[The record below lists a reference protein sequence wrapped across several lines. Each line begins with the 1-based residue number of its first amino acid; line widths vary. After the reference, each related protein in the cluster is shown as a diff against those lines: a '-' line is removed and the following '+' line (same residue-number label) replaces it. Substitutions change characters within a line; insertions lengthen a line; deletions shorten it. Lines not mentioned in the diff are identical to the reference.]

1 MSVTYILYRDVAP
14 MAEEDASP
22 LSIGATAFSEDSSL
36 PHGIRPGKIATL
48 EEGQWA
54 LSGDYGFLRDK
65 KVAFWSDALSD
76 DACIFADPPSIEV
89 SFSQQHTAPGVT
101 FEFDPDG
108 GNYVARLNIK
118 WYRADELLADADFQ
132 PDSTEF
138 FCQQAVSAFD
148 RLLITLQ
155 ATHLPYR
162 RAKINRIYFGRNRRF
177 DMETLRSA
185 SVIREINL
193 LSAEVPISTL
203 DVNLDDH
210 SDLGF
215 MFQLK
220 QPVEAWN
227 DDKQLGVFYI
237 TEHTR
242 TSAHLYALKCSDA
255 WGVLDESPFVGGHYD
270 AVSAVEIL
278 RSIVEPDF
286 KLDASGVVDIPL
298 TGIIAPCTRR
308 EAAQQ
313 VLFAAG
319 WVSATDSGN
328 GIRVF
333 ALGDV
338 VKAIG
343 KDRVY
348 SGASSS
354 VSALTTEVQVVAH
367 TYTKNA
373 QGGVEI
379 DGVKYEDTTTVFKV
393 TNPAVS
399 ANDKASI
406 VEVTDATLVSP
417 DIAQEVAQRVFDYYQ
432 LRQRDSSKVV
442 WDGERVGDYVQIPT
456 AWEDNHTG
464 HIEKMTI
471 TLSNTV
477 AASLEILGPV

>member
-1 MSVTYILYRDVAP
+1 MSLTYILYRDVAP
-14 MAEEDASP
+14 MAEDDAVPVSV
-22 LSIGATAFSEDSSL
+22 GASSFSDDALL
-36 PHGIRPGKIATL
+36 PHGTRPGKIATL
-48 EEGQWA
+48 EEGQWSLA
-54 LSGDYGFLRDK
+54 GDYRLMRNQSI
-65 KVAFWSDALSD
+65 AFWSETLSD
-76 DACIFADPPSIEV
+76 EGGSFAEPPSIDI
-89 SFSQQHTAPGVT
+89 SFSQQHTAPGIT
-101 FEFDPDG
+101 FEFDPEG
-108 GNYVARLNIK
+108 GNYVSRLNIK
-118 WYRADELLADADFQ
+118 WYRAGVLLVSEDFR

-148 RLLITLQ
+148 RVLVTLQ

-162 RAKINRIYFGRNRRF
+162 RAKINRVCFGRNRRF
-177 DMETLRSA
+177 GMETLRSA
-185 SVIREINL
+185 SIIRESNL
-193 LSAEVPISTL
+193 LSAEVPISAF

-227 DDKQLGVFYI
+227 DDQLLGVFYI

-242 TSAHLYALKCSDA
+242 TAANLYALKCHDA
-255 WGVLDESPFVGGHYD
+255 WGVLDESSFAGGYYKD
-270 AVSAVEIL
+270 ASAVDIL

-286 KLDASGVVDIPL
+286 ELDVSGVSDMTL
-298 TGIIAPCTRR
+298 SGIIEPCTRR

-333 ALGDV
+333 SISDEMNT
-338 VKAIG
+338 IG
-343 KDRVY
+343 EGRVY
-348 SGASSS
+348 SGASSA
-354 VSALTTEVQVVAH
+354 VSALTTEVRVVAH
-367 TYTKNA
+367 TYTKSA
-373 QGGVEI
+373 SGDIEIGGS
-379 DGVKYEDTTTVFKV
+379 KYEETTSVFTV
-393 TNPAVS
+393 TNPTVS
-399 ANDKASI
+399 ANDKASV

-417 DIAQEVAQRVFDYYQ
+417 DIAQAVAQRVFDYYQ

-456 AWEDNHTG
+456 AWEAAHSG

-477 AASLEILGPV
+477 AASLETIGPA